1 VSSRPPVETGGRG
14 SVQEQV
20 GRVHFFLLLLSAPA
34 PVLCSCSCIL
44 LLLLINMPYE
54 VFLAFRYLRSRHKR
68 RLARA
73 TSIAAILG
81 ICMGVA
87 ALIVAFALSNGFR
100 DEMKE
105 KILQGTAHLSVLRAD
120 GRPIENHSELARR
133 LREVDGVVSA
143 SATTYDGALVRGSRD
158 SGYAVIRGIE
168 NEGGQLAQASRWL
181 SEGSFGPLFETPATG
196 ELSIPKAVVGAD
208 LAARIGVAAG
218 DVFQVLPGSETVSG
232 STRRL
237 RVAGIFRSGL
247 FEYDSTW
254 IYVAF
259 ETASA
264 LAGSNHAASVMSV
277 QVSDADN
284 VKQVSASVSK
294 HLGSGYTIV
303 DWQQAN
309 QPLFSALALERRMGL
324 FIIGLIIAIAT
335 LNITT
340 MLVLV
345 VVERRRDIA
354 ILNALGATR
363 AGVMLV
369 FVIEG
374 AVVGAIGAIAGVVLG
389 FIVCIIGNHYKLV
402 SLPADVYSI
411 SHVPLTP
418 RPGEMFLAALV
429 AFVLSVLATIYP
441 ARAASRLR
449 PVEALRDS

>member
-1 VSSRPPVETGGRG
+1 
-14 SVQEQV
+14 
-20 GRVHFFLLLLSAPA
+20 
-34 PVLCSCSCIL
+34 
-44 LLLLINMPYE
+44 
-54 VFLAFRYLRSRHKR
+54 
-68 RLARA
+68 
-73 TSIAAILG
+73 
-81 ICMGVA
+81 MGVA

-120 GRPIENHSELARR
+120 GRPIENHAELATR

-143 SATTYDGALVRGSRD
+143 SATTYDGALARGSKD
-158 SGYAVIRGIE
+158 SGYAVLRGIE
-168 NEGGQLAQASRWL
+168 NEGGQFAQASRWL
-181 SEGSFGPLFETPATG
+181 SEGSFGPLFEPPG
-196 ELSIPKAVVGAD
+196 EISIPSAVVGAE
-208 LAARIGVAAG
+208 LATRIGVATG
-218 DVFQVLPGSETVSG
+218 EVFQVSANGPTQ
-232 STRRL
+232 RL

-254 IYVAF
+254 VYVAF

-264 LAGSNHAASVMSV
+264 FAGNSHAASVMSV

-284 VKQVSASVSK
+284 VKPVSADISK
-294 HLGSGYTIV
+294 VLGGGYTIV

-354 ILNALGATR
+354 ILNALGASRT
-363 AGVMLV
+363 GVMLV
-369 FVIEG
+369 FMIEG
-374 AVVGAIGAIAGVVLG
+374 AVVGAIGAIAGVV
-389 FIVCIIGNHYKLV
+389 IGLVACLIANHYKLV

-411 SHVPLTP
+411 SNVPLTP
-418 RPGEMFLAALV
+418 RPSEMFLAALV
-429 AFVLSVLATIYP
+429 AFVLSTLATIYP

>member
-1 VSSRPPVETGGRG
+1 
-14 SVQEQV
+14 
-20 GRVHFFLLLLSAPA
+20 
-34 PVLCSCSCIL
+34 
-44 LLLLINMPYE
+44 MPYE
-54 VFLAFRYLRSRHKR
+54 VFLAFRYLRSRRKR

-73 TSIAAILG
+73 TSIAAVLG

-100 DEMKE
+100 DEMRD
-105 KILQGTAHLSVLRAD
+105 KILQGTAHLSVVRAD
-120 GRPIENHSELARR
+120 GRPIEDHAELARR

-143 SATTYDGALVRGSRD
+143 SATTYDGALARGSKG
-158 SGYAVIRGIE
+158 SGYAVLRGIE
-168 NEGGQLAQASRWL
+168 TDAQASRWL
-181 SEGSFGPLFETPATG
+181 HEGSFAPLFATG
-196 ELSIPKAVVGAD
+196 ESQIPNAVVGSD
-208 LAARIGVAAG
+208 LAARLGVFVG
-218 DVFQVLPGSETVSG
+218 DVFQVLPANEQAGTA
-232 STRRL
+232 TRRL
-237 RVAGIFRSGL
+237 RVAGTFRSGL

-259 ETASA
+259 DTASA
-264 LAGSNHAASVMSV
+264 FSGNNHAASVMSL
-277 QVSDADN
+277 QVADADS
-284 VKQVSASVSK
+284 VKQVAANVSK
-294 HLGSGYTIV
+294 LLGNNYTII

-340 MLVLV
+340 MLILV

-354 ILNALGATR
+354 ILSALGATR

-369 FVIEG
+369 FIIEG
-374 AVVGAIGAIAGVVLG
+374 AVVGAAGAIAGVVLG
-389 FIVCIIGNHYKLV
+389 AALCLIANHYKLV

-411 SHVPLTP
+411 SNVPLTP
-418 RPGEMFLAALV
+418 RPAEMFFAALV
-429 AFVLSVLATIYP
+429 AFLLSVLATIYP